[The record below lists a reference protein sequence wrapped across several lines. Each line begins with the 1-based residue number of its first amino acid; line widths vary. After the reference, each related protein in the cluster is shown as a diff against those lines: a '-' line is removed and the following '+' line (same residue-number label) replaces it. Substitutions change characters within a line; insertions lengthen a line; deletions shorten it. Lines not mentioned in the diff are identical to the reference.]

1 MNVNDIN
8 YKINRF
14 VDSFGKWL
22 LMAMILASAGI
33 LMKMWALPAGG
44 FVFVFSILVLAVM
57 FVVQIALSFVYIV
70 SNVRLALLGSFC
82 SLGLVM
88 AFLAIIFRYQVW
100 FGWQIMLL
108 ITMPMYFLSALVLVY
123 FLIHKKKFHLSQYKF
138 LVKNLVVPFVF
149 TMLLLLVSFV
159 LSPDTFYETFKPRE
173 IKKELRKKQEQQQQQ
188 REGQKPD
195 EQYEI

>member
-1 MNVNDIN
+1 MNINDLN
-8 YKINRF
+8 YRINRF
-14 VDSFGKWL
+14 VDGFAKWL
-22 LMAMILASAGI
+22 LIAMILASAGI

-44 FVFVFSILVLAVM
+44 FVFVFSVLVLTIL
-57 FVVQIALSFVYIV
+57 FIIQIALSFVYIV

-100 FGWQIMLL
+100 FGWQIMLI

-123 FLIHKKKFHLSQYKF
+123 FLINKRKFHTSHYKF

-149 TMLLLLVSFV
+149 TMVLLLVSFV
-159 LSPDTFYETFKPRE
+159 LSPGTFYETFTPRK
-173 IKKELRKKQEQQQQQ
+173 IQKEERKKLEAEQQQQ
-188 REGQKPD
+188 ELEEPA